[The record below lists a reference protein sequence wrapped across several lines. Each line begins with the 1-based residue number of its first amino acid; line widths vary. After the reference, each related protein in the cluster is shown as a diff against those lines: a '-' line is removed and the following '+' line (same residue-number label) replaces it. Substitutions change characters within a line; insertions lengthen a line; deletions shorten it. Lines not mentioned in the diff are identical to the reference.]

1 VVEQLLRRR
10 EEMNKARWQQEKDSR
25 KQRGS
30 ILVMSAIG
38 MLSMLLA
45 VGMGVDISRFYLAKT
60 ELQNAAD
67 AAALAG
73 ASKLNSTTFGI
84 NDALTA
90 ATKVMNNYDF
100 NNTNVSLPAANV
112 VFAANLGGP
121 YVNANAAANPG
132 VAPTIKFVQVTTPP
146 SAISVSF
153 AKMVLGD
160 SKNLSASA
168 TAGLSMPLNNFCN
181 FIPLTVIDYDIPM
194 VPGQTYTIRA
204 GTTNSPSPGNYQIL
218 AVAGPGG
225 IDVGFGIG
233 SGVDACAEAGATYNL
248 STKPGLTAGKVRTGI
263 NSRFDDYSGSQ
274 LDPVNQPPDTNIKED
289 ITKDQYLQGRQ
300 DQGPSTIY
308 QAPSHLGVPNRRI
321 VLIPIVKLAQYDQG
335 RNTVTFDRFGAFFL
349 RTKAGSG
356 SGGDIQA
363 EYIDDAFA
371 VGKGGYDPN
380 GGVGNPLLRTP
391 VLYK

>member
-1 VVEQLLRRR
+1 
-10 EEMNKARWQQEKDSR
+10 MNKARSPQRKDSR
-25 KQRGS
+25 KERGS

-45 VGMGVDISRFYLAKT
+45 VGLGVDISRFYLAKT

-73 ASKLNSTTFGI
+73 ASQLNSTSFGI
-84 NDALTA
+84 NDAVAA
-90 ATKVMNNYDF
+90 ATQAMNNYDF
-100 NNTNVSLPAANV
+100 NNTSVSLPAANV
-112 VFAANLGGP
+112 LFAANLGGP
-121 YVNANAAANPG
+121 YVNANAASAPG
-132 VAPTIKFVQVTTPP
+132 LASTIKFVQVTTPP
-146 SAISVSF
+146 SAIGVSF

-160 SKNLSASA
+160 SKNMSASA

-218 AVAGPGG
+218 AIAGPGG

-263 NSRFDDYSGSQ
+263 NSRFDDYGGSQ
-274 LDPVNQPPDTNIKED
+274 LDPVQQPPDANIKENISYD
-289 ITKDQYLQGRQ
+289 DYILGT
-300 DQGPSTIY
+300 SNHSSSIY
-308 QAPSHLGVPNRRI
+308 QAPSHEGIAGRRV
-321 VLIPIVKLAQYDQG
+321 VLIPIVKL
-335 RNTVTFDRFGAFFL
+335 
-349 RTKAGSG
+349 
-356 SGGDIQA
+356 
-363 EYIDDAFA
+363 
-371 VGKGGYDPN
+371 
-380 GGVGNPLLRTP
+380 
-391 VLYK
+391 

>member
-1 VVEQLLRRR
+1 
-10 EEMNKARWQQEKDSR
+10 MNKARWQQEKDSR

-73 ASKLNSTTFGI
+73 ASKLNSTPFGI

-112 VFAANLGGP
+112 V
-121 YVNANAAANPG
+121 
-132 VAPTIKFVQVTTPP
+132 
-146 SAISVSF
+146 
-153 AKMVLGD
+153 
-160 SKNLSASA
+160 
-168 TAGLSMPLNNFCN
+168 
-181 FIPLTVIDYDIPM
+181 
-194 VPGQTYTIRA
+194 TIRA

-225 IDVGFGIG
+225 VDVGFGIG

-248 STKPGLTAGKVRTGI
+248 DTKPGLTAGKVRTGI

-274 LDPVNQPPDTNIKED
+274 LDPVSQPPDTNIKEN
-289 ITKDQYLQGRQ
+289 ITKDEYLQGRQ

-349 RTKAGSG
+349 RTKASNG

-371 VGKGGYDPN
+371 IGKGGYDPS